1 MALRLVKILLAL
13 FIGLMCVFYGL
24 QNIANLTE
32 AHFFMGYVL
41 SLEDHVV
48 YPNTFAFGVSSA
60 ALAWIA
66 LVIVI
71 ALELLAGFL
80 AFWGTWNMWQAR
92 NSEGL
97 SFQAAKDKV
106 YLAAGVA
113 LIVWFG
119 LFTVIAGS
127 FFQMWQ
133 TELGAG
139 SLMGSFQYLG
149 SIALVTLF
157 IAMPDDS

>member
-1 MALRLVKILLAL
+1 MALRLVKTILAL
-13 FIGLMCVFYGL
+13 FIGLMCVFYAL
-24 QNIANLTE
+24 QNVANINE

-41 SLEDHVV
+41 GNVGHEV
-48 YPNTFAFGVSSA
+48 YPNTFAFGVTSGA
-60 ALAWIA
+60 VAWVALT
-66 LVIVI
+66 IVI

-80 AFWGTWNMWQAR
+80 ALIGAWKMWQAR
-92 NSEGL
+92 ANDSM
-97 SFQAAKDKV
+97 SFQAAKNTL
-106 YLAAGVA
+106 YLGAGVA

-157 IAMPDDS
+157 IAMPDTE

>member
-1 MALRLVKILLAL
+1 MALRLIKTLLAL
-13 FIGLMCVFYGL
+13 FIGLMCLFYGF
-24 QNIANLTE
+24 QNVANLTE

-41 SLEDHVV
+41 GLSDHEV
-48 YPNTFAFGVSSA
+48 YPNTFAFGVSSS
-60 ALAWIA
+60 ALAWVAIT
-66 LVIVI
+66 IVI
-71 ALELLAGFL
+71 GLELLAGFL
-80 AFWGTWNMWQAR
+80 ALRGAWAMWQNR
-92 NSEGL
+92 SNDGV
-97 SFQAAKDKV
+97 SFQAAKDSV
-106 YLAAGVA
+106 YLGAGVA

-149 SIALVTLF
+149 SIALVTFF
-157 IAMPDDS
+157 IAMPDKD